1 MKKQIIIGNKT
12 FKYKKDALGF
22 YKEIL
27 NSYDF
32 DEILNE
38 EDKREIFEL
47 LKLHPNFEQK
57 KEKGIRGFK
66 VAKVTFNT
74 KCFHIIK
81 DDLTLEAFS
90 YTKCINGSHSD
101 TTKFRRVCRK
111 AIQNDLRNVKQKYFS
126 QNSQKGQ
133 VKCQET
139 GKLCF
144 WEELVMD
151 HRQPNTFSVIV
162 DRFIELNRLDITII
176 EYIENIDAESEF
188 KDWEL
193 ARKFRQ
199 YHKSKANLR
208 IVKKGKNSSR
218 SYQARVERQKKDL
231 KIE

>member
-1 MKKQIIIGNKT
+1 MNK
-12 FKYKKDALGF
+12 
-22 YKEIL
+22 
-27 NSYDF
+27 
-32 DEILNE
+32 
-38 EDKREIFEL
+38 
-47 LKLHPNFEQK
+47 K

-66 VAKVTFNT
+66 VAKVRFNT

-144 WEELVMD
+144 WEELVID

-162 DRFIELNRLDITII
+162 DRFIELNRLDITKI

-193 ARKFRQ
+193 ARKFRE